1 MGMGSKQEPWDYWPG
16 HHWNVLEEGLP
27 PSFPFFLLSPT
38 STWTRGKDFSREFLI
53 KTGGCL
59 KKGRLGTHSAF
70 GPLFEQ
76 HTVCTAKDNGKDSR
90 AERGG
95 RRARSPST
103 GKGKGM
109 WASQKSV
116 GTIGSVYVWVFW
128 SVHWLLSGWH
138 LTPGSVSREALT
150 VKQRMTTETSR
161 EVCPLSS
168 IPPLRP

>member
-1 MGMGSKQEPWDYWPG
+1 MFLKRGYLLPFPSFCSLQPQPE
-16 HHWNVLEEGLP
+16 LEER
-27 PSFPFFLLSPT
+27 T
-38 STWTRGKDFSREFLI
+38 SREFLI

-116 GTIGSVYVWVFW
+116 GTIGSVYV
-128 SVHWLLSGWH
+128 
-138 LTPGSVSREALT
+138 
-150 VKQRMTTETSR
+150 
-161 EVCPLSS
+161 
-168 IPPLRP
+168 